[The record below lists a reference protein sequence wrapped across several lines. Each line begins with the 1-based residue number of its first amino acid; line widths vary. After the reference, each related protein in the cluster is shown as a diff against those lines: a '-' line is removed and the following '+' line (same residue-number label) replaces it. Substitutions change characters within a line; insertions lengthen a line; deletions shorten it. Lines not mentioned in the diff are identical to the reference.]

1 MNDSDFV
8 AHASHEMRLPL
19 TVLKGFAETL
29 QHHPDMPQEMIQNVA
44 EKMVSASARLE
55 KLLQSL
61 LWLADA
67 ENGGALFQPVQLFP
81 LVLTCKEL
89 VLAAHP
95 EAQITVACDL
105 CDKKEIAVMGESTLL
120 ELAVLN
126 LLENGIKYSPKP
138 AVIEVSLSQTDQT
151 AVIAIQDHGIGIE
164 PKDLPHIFDRFY
176 TVDKERSKKMG
187 GVGLGLAIVKSIVEK
202 HGGKISV
209 SSELDKGSRFQILLK
224 N

>member
-1 MNDSDFV
+1 MNNSEFI
-8 AHASHEMRLPL
+8 ANASHELRLPL

-29 QHHPDMPQEMIQNVA
+29 QNHPDMPQEMIQNVA
-44 EKMVSASARLE
+44 EKMVFASARLE

-67 ENGGALFQPVQLFP
+67 ENADAAFLSVQLFP
-81 LVLTCKEL
+81 LLLTCKEL
-89 VLAAHP
+89 ALTTHP
-95 EAQITVACDL
+95 EAQITVVCDN
-105 CDKKEIAVMGESTLL
+105 KEIAALGESTLL

-138 AVIEVSLSQTDQT
+138 AVIQVSLSQTDQD
-151 AVIAIQDHGIGIE
+151 VVMAIQDHGMGIE
-164 PKDLPHIFDRFY
+164 PKNLPHIFDRFY
-176 TVDKERSKKMG
+176 AVDKGRSKKMG
-187 GVGLGLAIVKSIVEK
+187 GVGLGLAIVKSIVER

-209 SSELDKGSRFQILLK
+209 SSELGKGSLFQILLK